1 MSRGRERSWW
11 FPLATAAGAAALR
24 FLGRT
29 WALRRTNT
37 AAYDR
42 RLAGGER
49 CIYALWHARMLPL
62 IYAYRGLGVA
72 ALVSRSRDGE
82 LIAGVI
88 ERIGYVAARG
98 SSSRGGQ
105 QGFNELVRF
114 AEQGR
119 SLTITP
125 DGPRG
130 PSEVVKPGLVRL
142 ASLTGLP
149 VLPVASASRRP
160 WVLRS
165 WDGFRVPRPFSQVW
179 ISYGEP
185 IVVPPGLDEAD
196 VETWRQKLE
205 EALRANTG
213 RLALEAQERA

>member
-1 MSRGRERSWW
+1 MSRGRQRSWW
-11 FPLATAAGAAALR
+11 FPLATAVGAAALR
-24 FLGRT
+24 LLGGT
-29 WALRRTNT
+29 WRLRRVDTEEF
-37 AAYDR
+37 DR
-42 RLAGGER
+42 RSAGGER
-49 CIYALWHARMLPL
+49 CIYALWHCRMLPL

-105 QGFNELVRF
+105 QGFSELVRF

-119 SLTITP
+119 SLTLTP

-130 PSEVVKPGLVRL
+130 PREVLKPGLVRL
-142 ASLTGLP
+142 ASRTGLP
-149 VLPVASASRRP
+149 VLPVASASRRA

-165 WDGFRVPRPFSQVW
+165 WDGFRVPRPFAPVW
-179 ISYGEP
+179 ISYGDP
-185 IVVPPGLDEAD
+185 VHVPAGLDEAG
-196 VETWRQKLE
+196 VEVWRGRLE
-205 EALRANTG
+205 EALKANTE
-213 RLALEAQERA
+213 RLAQRAGEDA

>member
-1 MSRGRERSWW
+1 MSPGRERSWW
-11 FPLATAAGAAALR
+11 FPLATLAGAAALR
-24 FLGRT
+24 GLGGT

-37 AAYDR
+37 AAFDR
-42 RLAGGER
+42 RVADGER

-114 AEQGR
+114 AAQGR

-130 PSEVVKPGLVRL
+130 PREVVKPGLVRL

-149 VLPVASASRRP
+149 VLPVASACRRA

-165 WDGFRVPRPFSQVW
+165 WDGFRVPRPFARVW
-179 ISYGEP
+179 ISYGDP
-185 IVVPPGLDEAD
+185 VQVPAGLDDAG
-196 VETWRQKLE
+196 VELWRGRLE
-205 EALRANTG
+205 EALKANTE
-213 RLALEAQERA
+213 RLAREAGEGA

>member
-1 MSRGRERSWW
+1 VSHGRERSWW
-11 FPLATAAGAAALR
+11 FPLATLGGAAALR

-29 WALRRTNT
+29 WTLRRTNT
-37 AAYDR
+37 AEYDR

-49 CIYALWHARMLPL
+49 CIYALWHCRMLPL
-62 IYAYRGLGVA
+62 IYAYRGLGAA
-72 ALVSRSRDGE
+72 ALVSQSRDGE

-98 SSSRGGQ
+98 SSSHGGQ

-114 AEQGR
+114 AAEGR

-130 PSEVVKPGLVRL
+130 PREVVKPGLVRL

-149 VLPVASASRRP
+149 VLPVASASRGS

-165 WDGFRVPRPFSQVW
+165 WDGFRVPRPFAVVW
-179 ISYGEP
+179 ISYGEL
-185 IVVPPGLDEAD
+185 VRVPPGLDEGGI
-196 VETWRQKLE
+196 ENWRRTLE
-205 EALRANTG
+205 DALRTNTA
-213 RLALEAQERA
+213 RLAGEAGEDA

>member
-1 MSRGRERSWW
+1 VSGGRERSWW

-24 FLGRT
+24 LLGWT
-29 WALRRTNT
+29 WRLRRTNT
-37 AAYDR
+37 ADYDR

-49 CIYALWHARMLPL
+49 CIYALWHCRMLPL

-105 QGFNELVRF
+105 LGFNELVRF
-114 AEQGR
+114 AADGR

-130 PSEVVKPGLVRL
+130 PREVVKPGLVRL

-149 VLPVASASRRP
+149 VLPVASASRGA

-165 WDGFRVPRPFSQVW
+165 WDGFRVPRPFATVW

-185 IVVPPGLDEAD
+185 VSVPAGLDEAGI
-196 VETWRQKLE
+196 EAWRGVLE
-205 EALRANTG
+205 QALRANTA
-213 RLALEAQERA
+213 RLTGEAGEEA

>member
-1 MSRGRERSWW
+1 MSDGRERSWW
-11 FPLATAAGAAALR
+11 FPVATLGGAAALCS
-24 FLGRT
+24 LGAT
-29 WALRRTNT
+29 WRLRRTNT
-37 AAYDR
+37 AEYDR

-49 CIYALWHARMLPL
+49 CIYALWHCRMLPL

-114 AEQGR
+114 AAEGR

-142 ASLTGLP
+142 ASVTGLP
-149 VLPVASASRRP
+149 VLPVASASRGAR
-160 WVLRS
+160 VLRS
-165 WDGFRVPRPFSQVW
+165 WDGFRVPRPFALVW

-185 IVVPPGLDEAD
+185 VHVPAELDEAGT
-196 VETWRQKLE
+196 ESWRLRLE
-205 EALRANTG
+205 EALRANTA
-213 RLALEAQERA
+213 RLSAEAGEEA

>member
-1 MSRGRERSWW
+1 VSRGRERTWW
-11 FPLATAAGAAALR
+11 FPLATMAGAAALR
-24 FLGRT
+24 LLGHT
-29 WALRRTNT
+29 WVLRRTNT
-37 AAYDR
+37 AEYDR
-42 RLAGGER
+42 RLAGGGR
-49 CIYALWHARMLPL
+49 CIYALWHCRMLPL
-62 IYAYRGLGVA
+62 IFAYRGLGVA

-88 ERIGYVAARG
+88 ERIGYAAARG

-114 AEQGR
+114 AAEGH

-130 PSEVVKPGLVRL
+130 PREVVKPGLVRL

-165 WDGFRVPRPFSQVW
+165 WDGFRVPRPFSRVW

-185 IVVPPGLDEAD
+185 LEVPPGLDETE
-196 VETWRQKLE
+196 VEVWRQRLE
-205 EALRANTG
+205 EALRANTE
-213 RLALEAQERA
+213 RLALEAEEQA

>member
-1 MSRGRERSWW
+1 MSGEPQRSWW
-11 FPLATAAGAAALR
+11 FPVATLAGAAALQL
-24 FLGRT
+24 LGGT
-29 WALRRTNT
+29 WRLRRTNT
-37 AAYDR
+37 AAYDAR
-42 RLAGGER
+42 RAEGER

-62 IYAYRGLGVA
+62 IYAYRGLDVA

-130 PSEVVKPGLVRL
+130 PREVVKPGLVRL

-149 VLPVASASRRP
+149 VLPVASACRRA

-165 WDGFRVPRPFSQVW
+165 WDGFRVPRPFSEVL

-185 IVVPPGLDEAD
+185 LEVPRDLDEAN
-196 VETWRQKLE
+196 VETWRRRLE
-205 EALRANTG
+205 EALRANTD
-213 RLALEAQERA
+213 RLALEAGERT

>member
-1 MSRGRERSWW
+1 MSRGRERAWW

-24 FLGRT
+24 LLGRT
-29 WALRRTNT
+29 WTLRRVDT
-37 AAYDR
+37 ADFDR
-42 RLAGGER
+42 RIAGGER
-49 CIYALWHARMLPL
+49 CIFALWHARMLPL

-82 LIAGVI
+82 LITGVI

-105 QGFNELVRF
+105 EGFKELVRF

-119 SLTITP
+119 SLTLTP

-130 PSEVVKPGLVRL
+130 PREVVKPGLVRL
-142 ASLTGLP
+142 ASHTGLP

-165 WDGFRVPRPFSQVW
+165 WDGFRVPRPFARVW
-179 ISYGEP
+179 ISYGDA
-185 IVVPPGLDEAD
+185 VQVPAGLDEAG
-196 VETWRQKLE
+196 VEVWRRRLE
-205 EALRANTG
+205 EAMTANTR
-213 RLALEAQERA
+213 RLSRVAGEES

>member
-1 MSRGRERSWW
+1 M
-11 FPLATAAGAAALR
+11 ATED
-24 FLGRT
+24 F
-29 WALRRTNT
+29 
-37 AAYDR
+37 DR
-42 RLAGGER
+42 RLAAGER
-49 CIYALWHARMLPL
+49 CIYALWHCRMLPL
-62 IYAYRGLGVA
+62 IYASRGLGVA

-105 QGFNELVRF
+105 QGFHELVRF
-114 AEQGR
+114 AQEGR

-130 PSEVVKPGLVRL
+130 PREIVKPGLVWL

-149 VLPVASASRRP
+149 VLPVASASRGARI
-160 WVLRS
+160 LRS
-165 WDGFRVPRPFSQVW
+165 WDGFRVPRPFATVW

-185 IVVPPGLDEAD
+185 VAVPAGLDEAG
-196 VETWRQKLE
+196 VEAWRQRLE
-205 EALRANTG
+205 AALRVNTE
-213 RLALEAQERA
+213 RLSGEVGEAS

>member
-1 MSRGRERSWW
+1 VSRGQERSWW

-24 FLGRT
+24 LLGRT
-29 WALRRTNT
+29 WRLRRVGT
-37 AAYDR
+37 ADLDR

-72 ALVSRSRDGE
+72 ALVSHSRDGA
-82 LIAGVI
+82 LISGVI

-105 QGFNELVRF
+105 QGFQELLRY

-130 PSEVVKPGLVRL
+130 PREVLKPGLVLL
-142 ASLTGLP
+142 ASRTGLP
-149 VLPVASASRRP
+149 VLPVASASRRA
-160 WVLRS
+160 WILRS
-165 WDGFRVPRPFSQVW
+165 WDGFRVPRPFARVW
-179 ISYGEP
+179 ISYGDP
-185 IVVPPGLDEAD
+185 VHVPAGLDEAA
-196 VETWRQKLE
+196 VEVWRLRLE
-205 EALRANTG
+205 EALKANTE
-213 RLALEAQERA
+213 RLAREAGEEA

>member
-1 MSRGRERSWW
+1 MSRGRQRPWW
-11 FPLATAAGAAALR
+11 FPLATGVGAAALR
-24 FLGRT
+24 LLGGT
-29 WALRRTNT
+29 WRLRRVDT
-37 AAYDR
+37 AEFDR
-42 RLAGGER
+42 RNAGGER
-49 CIYALWHARMLPL
+49 CIYALWHCRMLPL

-105 QGFNELVRF
+105 QGFSELVRF

-119 SLTITP
+119 SLTLTP

-130 PSEVVKPGLVRL
+130 PREILKPGLVRL
-142 ASLTGLP
+142 ASRTGLP
-149 VLPVASASRRP
+149 VLPVASASRRA

-165 WDGFRVPRPFSQVW
+165 WDGFRVPRPFALVW
-179 ISYGEP
+179 ISYGDP
-185 IVVPPGLDEAD
+185 VHVPADLDEES
-196 VETWRQKLE
+196 VEVWRRRLE
-205 EALRANTG
+205 EALKANTE
-213 RLALEAQERA
+213 RLAREAGEDA

>member
-1 MSRGRERSWW
+1 MSRGPRRSWW

-24 FLGRT
+24 LLGGT
-29 WALRRTNT
+29 WRLRRVDT
-37 AAYDR
+37 ADVDR
-42 RLAGGER
+42 RIAGGER
-49 CIYALWHARMLPL
+49 CIYALWHCRMLPL

-72 ALVSRSRDGE
+72 ALVSHSRDGE
-82 LIAGVI
+82 LISGVI

-105 QGFNELVRF
+105 AGFNELVRY
-114 AEQGR
+114 AERGR

-130 PSEVVKPGLVRL
+130 PREIVKPGLVRL

-165 WDGFRVPRPFSQVW
+165 WDGFRVPRPFARVW
-179 ISYGEP
+179 ISYGEM
-185 IVVPPGLDEAD
+185 VHVPAGLDEAG
-196 VETWRQKLE
+196 VESWRRRLE
-205 EALRANTG
+205 ESLQANTE
-213 RLALEAQERA
+213 RLVGEAGEVA

>member
-1 MSRGRERSWW
+1 VSRERRWW
-11 FPLATAAGAAALR
+11 FPLATLAGAAALR
-24 FLGRT
+24 LLGHT
-29 WALRRTNT
+29 WVLRRTNT

-130 PSEVVKPGLVRL
+130 PREVVKPGLVWL

-149 VLPVASASRRP
+149 VLPVASAARRS

-165 WDGFRVPRPFSQVW
+165 WDGFRVPHPFATVR

-185 IVVPPGLDEAD
+185 VQVPPGLDEAG
-196 VETWRQKLE
+196 VEVWRQRLE
-205 EALRANTG
+205 AALRANTQ
-213 RLALEAQERA
+213 RLALEAEEDA

>member
-1 MSRGRERSWW
+1 MSRERAWW
-11 FPLATAAGAAALR
+11 LPLATLAGGTALR
-24 FLGRT
+24 LLGHS
-29 WALRRTNT
+29 WSLRRTNT
-37 AAYDR
+37 AELDR

-62 IYAYRGLGVA
+62 IYAYRGQGVA

-82 LIAGVI
+82 LIAGII

-98 SSSRGGQ
+98 SSTRGGR
-105 QGFNELVRF
+105 QGFSELVRF
-114 AEQGR
+114 AGQGR

-130 PSEVVKPGLVRL
+130 PREVVKPGLVWL
-142 ASLTGLP
+142 ASLSGLQ
-149 VLPVASASRRP
+149 VVPVASASRQS

-165 WDGFRVPRPFSQVW
+165 WDGFRVPRPFAEVL

-185 IVVPPGLDEAD
+185 VRVPPGLDESA
-196 VETWRQKLE
+196 VEEWRVRLE
-205 EALRANTG
+205 EALKTNSE
-213 RLALEAQERA
+213 RLSREAGEVA